1 MEKKDQKECEGTL
14 SPMQLSQVKSK
25 TQDKHNGSSFK
36 STGLNSHWIA
46 NLAPIVKELSW
57 QLFDTP
63 CSLVKNDPFTKLNI
77 TFVQVD

>member
-46 NLAPIVKELSW
+46 NLAPIVKELS
-57 QLFDTP
+57 
-63 CSLVKNDPFTKLNI
+63 
-77 TFVQVD
+77 